1 MKTIN
6 LICIRHGQSE
16 ANVDNSIYYTKPDHK
31 IELTAVG
38 SGQAFVL
45 YKELEKEYPNYKT
58 NKIITSPWVRAKQ
71 TAEELKDLSFFPII
85 EDPLIHEMLVM
96 NSFDEMGTNK
106 DFNCSKRI
114 DFSQYWHKTGSSE
127 SYIDAYNRA
136 RTFLQDLILNRYN
149 LNHGD
154 NLFIVS
160 HGIFLSML
168 EIAIDKNTIRKERHL
183 DNCKYY
189 TRTLNIL

>member
-16 ANVDNSIYYTKPDHK
+16 ANIDIDLYYTKPDHK

-38 SGQAFVL
+38 SGQAIQL
-45 YKELEKEYPNYKT
+45 YNELEKLYPSSNK
-58 NKIITSPWVRAKQ
+58 NKIICSPWTRAKQ
-71 TAEELKDLSFFPII
+71 TAQKLKELSSFPVI

-96 NSFDEMGTNK
+96 NSFDEMNTNK
-106 DFNCSKRI
+106 DFNCTKRI

-136 RTFLQDLILNRYN
+136 RTLLQDLILNRYD
-149 LNHGD
+149 LNDGD
-154 NLFIVS
+154 NLFIIS
-160 HGIFLSML
+160 HGIFLSMF
-168 EIAIDKNTIRKERHL
+168 EIAIDKKPIDEERHL
-183 DNCKYY
+183 GNCKYF
-189 TRTLNIL
+189 TRTLDII

>member
-16 ANVDNSIYYTKPDHK
+16 ANIDIDLYYTKPDHK

-38 SGQAFVL
+38 SGQAIQL
-45 YKELEKEYPNYKT
+45 YNELEKLYPSSNK
-58 NKIITSPWVRAKQ
+58 NKIICSPWIRAKQ
-71 TAEELKDLSFFPII
+71 TAQKLKELSSFSVI

-96 NSFDEMGTNK
+96 NSFDEMNTNK
-106 DFNCSKRI
+106 DFNCTKRI

-136 RTFLQDLILNRYN
+136 RTLLQDLILNRYN
-149 LNHGD
+149 LNDGD

-168 EIAIDKNTIRKERHL
+168 EIAIDKNSIDKERHL
-183 DNCKYY
+183 GNCEYF
-189 TRTLNIL
+189 TRTLDII

>member
-16 ANVDNSIYYTKPDHK
+16 ANIDTNIYYTKPDHK

-38 SGQAFVL
+38 TGQAIVL
-45 YKELEKEYPNYKT
+45 YEELNNIYTNIFT
-58 NKIITSPWVRAKQ
+58 NKIICSPWIRAKQ
-71 TAEELKDLSFFPII
+71 TAQELKELSSSSII

-96 NSFDEMGTNK
+96 NSFDEMGTDK
-106 DFNCSKRI
+106 DFNCNKRI

-127 SYIDAYNRA
+127 SYVDAYNRA

-168 EIAIDKNTIRKERHL
+168 EIAIDKNSIEEERHL
-183 DNCKYY
+183 GNCEYF
-189 TRTLNIL
+189 TRTLDIL